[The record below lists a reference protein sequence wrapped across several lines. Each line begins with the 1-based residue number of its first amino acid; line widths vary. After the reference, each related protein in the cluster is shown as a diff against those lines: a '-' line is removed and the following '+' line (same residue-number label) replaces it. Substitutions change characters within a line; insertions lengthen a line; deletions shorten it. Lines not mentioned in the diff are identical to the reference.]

1 MKTKGKTTPQSRAS
15 TVLGS
20 IIFHSLL
27 VLILLLATPY
37 GIVNPWRGVAE
48 TVFECGVFALSI
60 LWMAEGLLGGG
71 WVNRSHLLLA
81 PVLLLAALAFVQT
94 FPFGNSDAAPGV
106 SAPVWHAVSFDPY
119 ESRLVGL
126 KLLAYAL
133 ALGLLLRYATTASRL
148 RTLVLF
154 VIGVAVAS
162 ALFAIVRQAVQ
173 RGAPEFLFPSVRLNR
188 GYGQFVNR
196 NHFAYLMEM
205 ALGLV
210 LGLIAA
216 GRRRDR
222 MLVYLAAAV
231 PLWTALVLSNSRGGV
246 LAMLCQLILLAL
258 TFAYARGRDERR
270 ASSAGA
276 LGRLAQLRAVRF
288 ALGGALLAAALVGI
302 VWVGGEQ
309 IVGRFETLPDE
320 VSAGAAESDPGVSRR
335 EIWATTVRM
344 IKDHPLAGVG
354 LGGYWTAVP
363 QYHNASG
370 KMTPQQAHN
379 DYLELLAAGGVVG
392 LLLGAWFVFLLLK
405 FTRPPLRSADTFRRA
420 SCFGALLGLFGVAVH
435 SLVDFGLHIPVNA
448 LICLALV
455 AIAAAEKSL
464 TPSPER
470 Q

>member
-1 MKTKGKTTPQSRAS
+1 MKTKGKTTARARAS
-15 TVLGS
+15 IVLGS
-20 IIFHSLL
+20 VIFYFLL

-37 GIVNPWRGVAE
+37 GIVSPWRGVAE
-48 TVFECGVFALSI
+48 TVFECGVFALGV

-71 WVNRSHLLLA
+71 WINRSHLLLV
-81 PVLLLAALAFVQT
+81 PLLLLAALAFVQT
-94 FPFGNSDAAPGV
+94 FPLGSSDAAQGI
-106 SAPVWHAVSFDPY
+106 SAPAWHAVSFDPY

-133 ALGLLLRYATTASRL
+133 VLGLLLRYATTTPRL

-154 VIGVAVAS
+154 VVGVAVAS

-210 LGLIAA
+210 LGLIAV

-222 MLVYLAAAV
+222 ALVYLAAAV

-246 LAMLCQLILLAL
+246 LAMLCQLILLAM
-258 TFAYARGRDERR
+258 TFTYARGRGEREAR
-270 ASSAGA
+270 PAGA
-276 LGRLAQLRAVRF
+276 LNRLAQLRAFRLT
-288 ALGGALLAAALVGI
+288 LGAALLAAALIGI

-320 VSAGAAESDPGVSRR
+320 VASEAAESDPGVSRR
-335 EIWATTVRM
+335 EIWATTVKM

-392 LLLGAWFVFLLLK
+392 LLVGAWFVFLFIK
-405 FTRPPLRSADTFRRA
+405 FARERLRSEDTFRRA
-420 SCFGALLGLFGVAVH
+420 SCFGALLGLFGVAGH
-435 SLVDFGLHIPVNA
+435 SFVDFGLHIPVNA
-448 LICLALV
+448 LVCLVLV
-455 AIAAAEKSL
+455 AIATAEKSL

-470 Q
+470 K